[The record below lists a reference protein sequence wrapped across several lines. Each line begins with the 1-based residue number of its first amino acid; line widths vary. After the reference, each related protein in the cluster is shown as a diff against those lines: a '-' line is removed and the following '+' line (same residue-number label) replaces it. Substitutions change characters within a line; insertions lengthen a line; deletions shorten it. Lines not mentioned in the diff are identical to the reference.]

1 MKSENHAPRKTK
13 SPFHSDLK
21 KKKKIWTLLPY
32 LPITDRPLLLVEKL
46 KKKKEISLFS
56 RNDFLVDLGN
66 FASLIVIIYFTH
78 YFYVFTLYVRH
89 SP

>member
-13 SPFHSDLK
+13 SPFHSDYK
-21 KKKKIWTLLPY
+21 KKKKKDLDFIALLANY
-32 LPITDRPLLLVEKL
+32 RSTSFISREI
-46 KKKKEISLFS
+46 KKKKETSLFS
-56 RNDFLVDLGN
+56 RNFLVDLGN
-66 FASLIVIIYFTH
+66 FSPLIVIIYFTH